1 MNMTHPIRPLSRALL
16 PAQRKLSF
24 TPTLGL
30 LFLSLIA
37 PRLHA
42 QFAVVDVDAIAGIAH
57 QVQQG
62 AQQVQS
68 LQQQYDQM
76 KAMAQ
81 QAQGLFRYKGPSNVF
96 QAIAYADQYATL
108 SAWAAGG
115 ASGDIN
121 TIRAGYTQNT
131 VLANIDESLGSINK
145 GVANSRRSL
154 YATQSVMD
162 GNNLAAMQTVGQ
174 IRAASASYKNAIDQM
189 ETDSENSDPDVQSAL
204 AVAQRTANASVLG
217 LRAQQDT
224 NNLLSQLATQTV
236 AQSKLTRDTIAD
248 STNRSLD
255 DQQALQEVAS
265 LTTDF
270 TTSIHNWKLH

>member
-1 MNMTHPIRPLSRALL
+1 MNMPHPTHPLSSALL
-16 PAQRKLSF
+16 PALRKLRSTPKIGMLILSF
-24 TPTLGL
+24 L
-30 LFLSLIA
+30 A
-37 PRLHA
+37 PCLHA

-62 AQQVQS
+62 AQQIQS
-68 LQQQYDQM
+68 LDQQYNQM

-121 TIRAGYTQNT
+121 TVRAGYTQNT
-131 VLANIDESLGSINK
+131 VLANIDQSLASVNQ

-154 YATQSVMD
+154 YATQEIMD
-162 GNNLAAMQTVGQ
+162 GNNLAAMQAVGQ
-174 IRAASASYKNAIDQM
+174 IRSASASYKNAIDQL
-189 ETDSENSDPDVQSAL
+189 ESDSEDSDPDVQSAL
-204 AVAQRTANASVLG
+204 AVAQRSANASVLG

-224 NNLLSQLATQTV
+224 NNLLAQMATQNV
-236 AQSKLTRDTIAD
+236 AQTKLSRDTIAD
-248 STNRSLD
+248 STNRALD
-255 DQQALQEVAS
+255 NQQATQETQK
-265 LTTDF
+265 LTTDY
-270 TTSIHNWKLH
+270 TTSLKNWSLH

>member
-1 MNMTHPIRPLSRALL
+1 MNMTQLKETLSRALL
-16 PAQRKLSF
+16 PPPRKLSF

-30 LFLSLIA
+30 LFLPLIA
-37 PRLHA
+37 PSLHA

-62 AQQVQS
+62 AQQIQT

-81 QAQGLFRYKGPSNVF
+81 QAQGLFRYKGPANVF

-108 SAWAAGG
+108 ADWAAGG
-115 ASGDIN
+115 ASGDLS
-121 TIRAGYTQNT
+121 TVRAGYTQNT
-131 VLANIDESLGSINK
+131 VFANIDQSLSSINQ
-145 GVANSRRSL
+145 GVANSRRAL
-154 YATQSVMD
+154 YATQEVMD

-189 ETDSENSDPDVQSAL
+189 ESDSEDPDPDVQSAL
-204 AVAQRTANASVLG
+204 AVAQRTANATVLG

-224 NNLLSQLATQTV
+224 NNLLSQLASNNV
-236 AQSKLTRDTIAD
+236 AQTKLSRDTIAD
-248 STNRSLD
+248 SSNRTQE
-255 DQQALQEVAS
+255 DQHA
-265 LTTDF
+265 LTTASAF
-270 TTSIHNWKLH
+270 TTNYTTSLQNWSLR